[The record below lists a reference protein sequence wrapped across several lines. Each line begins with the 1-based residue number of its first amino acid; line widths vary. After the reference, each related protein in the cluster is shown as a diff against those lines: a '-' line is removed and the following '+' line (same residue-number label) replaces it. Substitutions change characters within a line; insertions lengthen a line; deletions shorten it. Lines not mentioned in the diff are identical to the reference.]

1 MWNGH
6 DGSASFNN
14 HRQELALEITD
25 LPKTYIS
32 IFEFRGGSILN
43 GGGPRDSLTHPRLG
57 HRHTK
62 LFEFTEIGDP
72 LKVPLDLSGS
82 KTYVYIL
89 NLH

>member
-6 DGSASFNN
+6 EGSASFTN
-14 HRQELALEITD
+14 HRQELALEIID

-32 IFEFRGGSILN
+32 IFEFCGGSILN
-43 GGGPRDSLTHPRLG
+43 GGEPRDSLTHPRLG

-62 LFEFTEIGDP
+62 LPEFTEIGDP
-72 LKVPLDLSGS
+72 LQLPLNLSVS
-82 KTYVYIL
+82 KTYVYIP